1 MSDWVFDSLICFLHS
16 PVWNA
21 ALNTFIEEK
30 SLSMKNISISHK
42 SLINNFLCF
51 IHKVFDPNIEINISD
66 PQYLVIHN
74 EYKNLVDYMLG
85 SFMEE
90 LNITPEEFELA
101 CIEGKNLLT
110 KNDPSNDNGTF
121 SFHKGLF
128 QQIWAANDMRTFVK
142 LMVQRNIEIQLQ
154 ALDLIE
160 RQRNSQDVEDIDTQE
175 RVEIAEIEESVKVE
189 VNHEEQPQQQKD
201 ESLNRLNL
209 FFEKEK
215 VDKEDLNMRQA
226 YLRQQRDKIL
236 QLKKQVRA
244 RQLDDTTMKE
254 RPKSS
259 KAAQKIIRGENIEPD
274 EASIQLRKILAKK
287 LRDEVVDSSQN

>member
-1 MSDWVFDSLICFLHS
+1 
-16 PVWNA
+16 
-21 ALNTFIEEK
+21 
-30 SLSMKNISISHK
+30 
-42 SLINNFLCF
+42 
-51 IHKVFDPNIEINISD
+51 
-66 PQYLVIHN
+66 
-74 EYKNLVDYMLG
+74 MLG

-90 LNITPEEFELA
+90 LSITPEEFEIA

-110 KNDPSNDNGTF
+110 KTDQPDENGSF

-160 RQRNSQDVEDIDTQE
+160 RQRNSQETDDVENQE
-175 RVEIAEIEESVKVE
+175 KEIEESVTVE
-189 VNHEEQPQQQKD
+189 VNQEDVDDKKEDNLQ
-201 ESLNRLNL
+201 RLNL

-215 VDKEDLNMRQA
+215 VDNEDLSNRQA

-236 QLKKQVRA
+236 QLKRQVRA
-244 RQLDDTTMKE
+244 RQLDDSTMKE
-254 RPKSS
+254 RPKSAR
-259 KAAQKIIRGENIEPD
+259 AAQKIIRGENIEPD

>member
-21 ALNTFIEEK
+21 AMNTFIEEK
-30 SLSMKNISISHK
+30 SLGE
-42 SLINNFLCF
+42 LIAEIRKTWKVIKFLT
-51 IHKVFDPNIEINISD
+51 VFDPNIEIDITD
-66 PQYLVIHN
+66 PQYIEIHN

-85 SFMEE
+85 SFMDE

-110 KNDPSNDNGTF
+110 KKDQPDENGSF

-160 RQRNSQDVEDIDTQE
+160 RNRNSQESTE
-175 RVEIAEIEESVKVE
+175 PENLETEESFEESVTVE
-189 VNHEEQPQQQKD
+189 VNQEDVQDDTKEEHNLQ
-201 ESLNRLNL
+201 RLNL

-215 VDKEDLNMRQA
+215 VDKEDLSNRQA

-244 RQLDDTTMKE
+244 RQLDDTTLKE
-254 RPKSS
+254 RPKSAR
-259 KAAQKIIRGENIEPD
+259 AAQKIIRGENIEPD
-274 EASIQLRKILAKK
+274 ETSIQLRKILAKK
-287 LRDEVVDSSQN
+287 LRDEVVDGSQN

>member
-30 SLSMKNISISHK
+30 SL
-42 SLINNFLCF
+42 
-51 IHKVFDPNIEINISD
+51 VFDPNIEIDISD
-66 PQYLVIHN
+66 PQYLEIHN

-110 KNDPSNDNGTF
+110 KNDPSNDNGSF

-160 RQRNSQDVEDIDTQE
+160 RQRNSQDVDDIETQE
-175 RVEIAEIEESVKVE
+175 REEIAEIEESVKVE
-189 VNHEEQPQQQKD
+189 VNHQEQEKQED

-254 RPKSS
+254 RPKSA